1 MELLEQPQ
9 AIILLVFMVIAA
21 LKYVLENVKGK
32 NGDEEQQQ
40 SFTELYEETRQ
51 QIIERQRGETPPQP
65 GSGEQARK
73 EPPQQLS
80 ILDFFGP
87 PVGSRSE
94 DADTASPPPPPSA
107 PSGPPPVPKTN
118 PAAAPERETLTAA
131 ETAALKRLQAREAGS
146 KHSRRP
152 HRGSGRTPIR
162 EILATPSSARDAI
175 VLREILGPPKGAL

>member
-32 NGDEEQQQ
+32 NANEEQQQ

-51 QIIERQRGETPPQP
+51 QVIERQRGGTPPQP

-73 EPPQQLS
+73 EAPKQLS

-94 DADTASPPPPPSA
+94 DPGTAAPPPP

-131 ETAALKRLQAREAGS
+131 ETAALRRIQAREAGS
-146 KHSRRP
+146 EHSRRP
-152 HRGSGRTPIR
+152 RRGGGRTPIR
-162 EILATPSSARDAI
+162 EILSTPSSARDAI
-175 VLREILGPPKGAL
+175 VLREILGPPKGGL